1 MTKTLLNHQLSLTEA
16 STRLAKEIRIQL
28 KDLDE
33 EESKSYGSI
42 PRTLDL
48 RTFNVVIGQVTEWA
62 INRVVEDWEAC
73 KQAIST
79 GTDQQLASE

>member
-1 MTKTLLNHQLSLTEA
+1 M
-16 STRLAKEIRIQL
+16 QL

-33 EESKSYGSI
+33 EESKSYGST

-48 RTFNVVIGQVTEWA
+48 RAFSAVIGQVTEWA
-62 INRVVEDWEAC
+62 INRVAEDWEAC

-79 GTDQQLASE
+79 GID